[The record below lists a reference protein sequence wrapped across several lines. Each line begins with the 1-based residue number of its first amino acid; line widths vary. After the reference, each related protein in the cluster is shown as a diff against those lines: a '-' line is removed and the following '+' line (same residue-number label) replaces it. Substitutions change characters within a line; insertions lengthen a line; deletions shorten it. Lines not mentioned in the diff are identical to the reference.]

1 MCDCGQVTIHWIF
14 FNMHLLL
21 QQLQLSFVKKIMSKR
36 NLGNTEEM
44 HTFLAPNKMI
54 CNFNGQGY
62 DDNPIK
68 GIQS

>member
-1 MCDCGQVTIHWIF
+1 
-14 FNMHLLL
+14 
-21 QQLQLSFVKKIMSKR
+21 MSKR

-68 GIQS
+68 GIEKTELGFKYLTVYC